1 MSATKQSR
9 PQTKTKAIST
19 HSRVNRHAVVAEERL
34 YQIILKPV
42 VSEKST
48 LVADKNNQAVFQVR
62 TDASKEEIRQA
73 VEKLFTVKVKS
84 VQVVNV
90 RGKAK
95 SFGRIAGMRKN
106 WKKAY
111 VCLQEGQEIGLIG
124 MGSA

>member
-1 MSATKQSR
+1 MSVANQSQSGAKAT
-9 PQTKTKAIST
+9 A
-19 HSRVNRHAVVAEERL
+19 HSRVNRQTVAEERL

-73 VEKLFTVKVKS
+73 VEKLFDVKVKS
-84 VQVVNV
+84 IQVVNV

-95 SFGRIAGMRKN
+95 SFGRIAGMRKS

>member
-9 PQTKTKAIST
+9 PRTKTKAIAT
-19 HSRVNRHAVVAEERL
+19 HSRVNRQTVAEERL
-34 YQIILKPV
+34 YQIILKPL

-48 LVADKNNQAVFQVR
+48 RIADKNNQAVFQVR

-111 VCLQEGQEIGLIG
+111 VCLQEGQEIDFLG
-124 MGSA
+124 MTGA